1 MFEEFVKTLDQLDDQ
16 LDAIESMTARVG
28 EWTIDISEY
37 GGKRSIEFT
46 RPLVKEEEEE

>member
-1 MFEEFVKTLDQLDDQ
+1 MFKEFLKALNQFDG
-16 LDAIESMTARVG
+16 IESMTVRVG

-46 RPLVKEEEEE
+46 RQLAKEEEEE

>member
-1 MFEEFVKTLDQLDDQ
+1 MFEEFVKVLNQLDE
-16 LDAIESMTARVG
+16 IENMTAKAG
-28 EWTIDISEY
+28 EWTIVISLY